1 MKLRDYQQEAVD
13 AVLAYWGK
21 GGSNPLVEVPTGGGK
36 SAILGELARVVVE
49 ECGGRVVIATH
60 RAELIE
66 QDAAACRRV
75 WPMAPL
81 AVWSASL
88 NKRGIAPITVC
99 GVQTVARKA
108 RDLGVVDV
116 LIVDEAHLIP
126 PEGAGQYQTLV
137 RGLRETNPGL
147 RIVGLTA
154 TPYRLGQGYLTQGD
168 GALFSSIV
176 YRVDIGRLVA
186 AGHLAP
192 LVTGNVGAQIDTSQ
206 LAIRAGEFAARDL
219 ELAADI
225 SEVTERV
232 ADDVAAALAS
242 GRTSALLFGCS
253 VAHAEHLRDAL
264 GARDVECAVITGET
278 EQFTRQAIIGRFRRR
293 ELAALAS
300 CDVLTTGFDAPC
312 VDVLA
317 VVRATA
323 SPSLYV
329 QIVGRGMRPADGKAD
344 CLVLDYGGNIAR
356 HGPVDEVKIRPKS
369 KGEGKSPT
377 KTCDSCAA
385 EQPAGAR
392 VCSECD
398 YEFPPPEKKA
408 NTEASALPVLS
419 KKTERP
425 HFRLARERCGL
436 EGEAVCRLIAS
447 SPDGIT
453 KSEICDRLA
462 IDDEERRKALKK
474 ILTELC
480 STNYQKRWATLIVCS
495 GKDEREQLG
504 GKEKRKYFLADDLVA
519 GAAHVGKTTF
529 HEHRKKTGDGPP
541 TLRVDYYAAE
551 PEAASSSWVPMKIA
565 SEWICVEHDGFARAK
580 AEAWWSK
587 YVGTRMPATV
597 AEAVERL
604 RAGEMPRVLKIETR
618 PDGDYTRVVRLR
630 QEAGRQ
636 PGEDD
641 EVEEPQAAEAE
652 AVPIDPWNT
661 DDLPF

>member
-1 MKLRDYQQEAVD
+1 VKLRDYQQEAVD
-13 AVLAYWGK
+13 AVIAYWGK

-49 ECGGRVVIATH
+49 ECGGRVVVATH

-88 NKRGIAPITVC
+88 NKRGTAAITVC
-99 GVQTVARKA
+99 GVQTVARRA

-137 RGLRETNPGL
+137 RGLREVNPAL

-168 GALFSSIV
+168 GALFSSIC
-176 YRVDIGRLVA
+176 YRVEIPRLVA

-192 LVTGNVGAQIDTSQ
+192 LVTGAVGAQIDTST

-232 ADDVAAALAS
+232 ADDVAAALAA

-253 VAHAEHLRDAL
+253 VAHAEHLAEAL
-264 GARDVECAVITGET
+264 GARGVECAVITGET
-278 EQFTRQAIIGRFRRR
+278 DQFVRQGIIGRFRRR

-300 CDVLTTGFDAPC
+300 CDVLTTGFDAPV

-329 QIVGRGMRPADGKAD
+329 QIVGRGMRPADGKRD

-356 HGPVDEVKIRPKS
+356 HGPVDEVKIKPKS
-369 KGEGKSPT
+369 KGDGEAPT
-377 KTCDSCAA
+377 KTCANCAA

-398 YEFPPPEKKA
+398 AEFPPPEKKA
-408 NTEASALPVLS
+408 NAQASALPVLS
-419 KKTERP
+419 TG
-425 HFRLARERCGL
+425 A
-436 EGEAVCRLIAS
+436 
-447 SPDGIT
+447 
-453 KSEICDRLA
+453 
-462 IDDEERRKALKK
+462 
-474 ILTELC
+474 
-480 STNYQKRWATLIVCS
+480 
-495 GKDEREQLG
+495 LG
-504 GKEKRKYFLADDLVA
+504 GG
-519 GAAHVGKTTF
+519 GAASKAHAVGDVQF
-529 HEHRKKTGDGPP
+529 HEHRKKSGDGPP
-541 TLRVDYYAAE
+541 TLRVDYYGADDGK
-551 PEAASSSWVPMKIA
+551 STRVPTKIA
-565 SEWICVEHDGFARAK
+565 SEWVCVQHEGFAHSK
-580 AEAWWSK
+580 AVKWWALH
-587 YVGTRMPATV
+587 VGTRMPATV

-604 RAGEMPRVLKIETR
+604 RAGEMPRVLEVETR

-636 PGEDD
+636 PGDD
-641 EVEEPQAAEAE
+641 GDHETQAPAPTSADVWGDEE
-652 AVPIDPWNT
+652 
-661 DDLPF
+661 LPF

>member
-1 MKLRDYQQEAVD
+1 MQLRDYQQEAVD

-21 GGSNPLVEVPTGGGK
+21 GGTNPLVEVPTGGGK

-88 NKRGIAPITVC
+88 GKRGVAPITVC

-137 RGLRETNPGL
+137 RGLRETNPAL

-154 TPYRLGQGYLTQGD
+154 TPYRLGQGYLTQGE
-168 GALFSSIV
+168 GALFSSIC
-176 YRVDIGRLVA
+176 YRVQIPRLVA

-192 LVTGNVGAQIDTSQ
+192 LVTGSVGAQIDTSQ

-225 SEVTERV
+225 AEVTERV
-232 ADDVAAALAS
+232 ADDVAAALAA

-264 GARDVECAVITGET
+264 GARGVECATITGET
-278 EQFTRQAIIGRFRRR
+278 DQMIRQAIIGRFRRR

-356 HGPVDEVKIRPKS
+356 HGPVDEIKIRPKS
-369 KGEGKSPT
+369 KGDGKAPK
-377 KTCDSCAA
+377 KTCANCAA

-392 VCSECD
+392 VCSGCD
-398 YEFPPPEKKA
+398 CEFPEPEKRA
-408 NTEASALPVLS
+408 NAQASALPVLS
-419 KKTERP
+419 TG
-425 HFRLARERCGL
+425 A
-436 EGEAVCRLIAS
+436 
-447 SPDGIT
+447 
-453 KSEICDRLA
+453 
-462 IDDEERRKALKK
+462 
-474 ILTELC
+474 
-480 STNYQKRWATLIVCS
+480 
-495 GKDEREQLG
+495 LG
-504 GKEKRKYFLADDLVA
+504 GGPTSTKHA
-519 GAAHVGKTTF
+519 VGDVQF
-529 HEHRKKTGDGPP
+529 HEHRKKSGDGPP
-541 TLRVDYYAAE
+541 TLRVDYYGADDGK
-551 PEAASSSWVPMKIA
+551 STRVPTKVA
-565 SEWICVEHDGFARAK
+565 SEWVCVQHEGFAHSKAAK
-580 AEAWWSK
+580 WWAQH
-587 YVGTRMPATV
+587 VGTRMPSTV

-604 RAGEMPRVLKIETR
+604 RAGEMPRVVEIETR

-636 PGEDD
+636 PGDD
-641 EVEEPQAAEAE
+641 EETALPPAPTTAPVDAWGDEE
-652 AVPIDPWNT
+652 
-661 DDLPF
+661 LPF